1 VCAVSEPLRLFIVAG
16 EPSGDRLGADLLKRL
31 RIETPVRPT
40 GVGGPEL
47 EGEGLNS
54 IFPMSNLSVM
64 GVTDVLM
71 RLPLL
76 YWRMKQTVG
85 AIRRQAPD
93 LVLLIDSQVFAE
105 TVTRRLRKSGYRGK
119 ILLYVSPSVWAWKPE
134 RAPALK
140 PLYDE
145 VLAILPFEPA
155 AMKRLGGPRTTYV
168 GHPALDQN
176 RLRPSQPAS
185 GPLLLL
191 PGSRSGELRRHLP
204 LMREVAR
211 AMGTHPR
218 VTELVLPTVHNQF
231 ANAAA
236 AVANWG
242 VPVRVTAHA
251 EEKRVAFAEAVA
263 AVAVSGTVTL
273 ELALSGVP
281 MVTTYV
287 ADRGQMEAV
296 RKYAVRFAAL
306 PNILHGGELVPEII
320 GSTPQVEE
328 VIAAL
333 TNLLDHPEAIAHQR
347 EGFAQIRTE
356 MERGTPSAPLTD
368 AADRVLDYFR
378 LLRGT

>member
-1 VCAVSEPLRLFIVAG
+1 MRLFIVAG
-16 EPSGDRLGADLLKRL
+16 EPSGDRLGAEVLKRL
-31 RIETPVRPT
+31 RIEAAVQPL

-47 EGEGLNS
+47 EGEGLRS

-76 YWRMKQTVG
+76 YWRMNQTVQ
-85 AIRRQAPD
+85 AIRRETPD

-105 TVTRRLRKSGYRGK
+105 TVTRRLRKTGYRGK
-119 ILLYVSPSVWAWKPE
+119 ILLYVAPSVWAWKPA

-155 AMKRLGGPRTTYV
+155 AMKRLGGPRTSYV
-168 GHPALDQN
+168 GHPALEQSQF
-176 RLRPSQPAS
+176 RKSQPES

-204 LMREVAR
+204 LMREIAR
-211 AMGTHPR
+211 AMGAHPR
-218 VTELVLPTVHNQF
+218 VTELVLPTVRGQLG
-231 ANAAA
+231 NAAA
-236 AVANWG
+236 AVAKWG
-242 VPVRVTAHA
+242 VPVRVTANA
-251 EEKRVAFAEAVA
+251 DEKRVVFAQAVA

-273 ELALSGVP
+273 ELALAGVP

-287 ADRGQMEAV
+287 ADRGQMEAA
-296 RKYAVRFAAL
+296 RKYAVKFAAL
-306 PNILHGGELVPEII
+306 PNILHGGELVPEIV
-320 GSTPQVEE
+320 GTGAQAQA

-333 TNLLDHPEAIAHQR
+333 ADLLDRGGAIEYQR
-347 EGFAQIRTE
+347 EGFAHIRAE
-356 MERGTPSAPLTD
+356 MERGTPAAPLND
-368 AADRVLDYFR
+368 AADRILDYFR